1 MNGLN
6 EQARD
11 ELLSLSEQNN
21 GVLMPE
27 GVVAAAKA
35 KSSPLHSYFTWDDTA
50 AARKQRLWEARQL
63 IACVVE
69 YVPQVEREVR
79 AFVSI
84 ASERTGG
91 GGYRRTVHAMSD
103 ASYRK
108 ELLDM
113 ALRDLQRCE
122 ERYAAV
128 RELNTVWAAAGVV
141 RKQVNAKKKRRQPA
155 KV

>member
-6 EQARD
+6 SEARD
-11 ELLSLSEQNN
+11 ELLSLSEQND

-27 GVVAAAKA
+27 SVVSAAKA

-50 AARKQRLWEARQL
+50 AARKQRLYEARQL

-84 ASERTGG
+84 ASERPGG
-91 GGYRRTVHAMSD
+91 GGYRRTVRAMSD
-103 ASYRK
+103 AAYRK
-108 ELLDM
+108 EMLDM
-113 ALRDLQRCE
+113 ALQDLQRCE
-122 ERYAAV
+122 ERYAAI
-128 RELNTVWAAAGVV
+128 RELQSVWAAAGAV
-141 RKQVNAKKKRRQPA
+141 RKRVKVKKKRRQPA
-155 KV
+155 KA